1 MRKQY
6 KAQFKAQVVQE
17 NLNEEKTLIG
27 GPKMFGVPVHLYS
40 GALLVGEIRT
50 DGHGCFGLAS
60 LMPGRYRVVETN
72 LVGMFS
78 STPDEVEVDV
88 RVGDSMQIGFGDW
101 AGHPLWLPL
110 VLG

>member
-1 MRKQY
+1 MRKQCTT
-6 KAQFKAQVVQE
+6 QFKAQVVQE
-17 NLNEEKTLIG
+17 ILKEEKTLIG
-27 GPKMFGVPVHLYS
+27 GPTMIGVPVRLYS

-50 DGHGCFGLAS
+50 DAHGRFGLAS

-78 STPDEVEVDV
+78 STPDEVGVDV
-88 RVGDSMQIGFGDW
+88 RAGDSVQIGFGDW

-110 VLG
+110 VLR